1 MNPLGMISLVLKI
14 AFYVL
19 QWYYLCPYG
28 NVEETTSVYSMCYVW
43 KAPKRVF
50 VPFHN
55 IPSPSLSS
63 SHLLSKKRDIIP
75 FVTLI
80 EKLLK
85 TLLNA
90 ERMLIILG
98 K

>member
-1 MNPLGMISLVLKI
+1 MNLLGMISLVLKI
-14 AFYVL
+14 AFYAL

-43 KAPKRVF
+43 KAPKCVF

-63 SHLLSKKRDIIP
+63 SHLLS
-75 FVTLI
+75 
-80 EKLLK
+80 EK
-85 TLLNA
+85 
-90 ERMLIILG
+90 ERYNPLCNFNRETS
-98 K
+98 